1 MGTTWSAGQWEL
13 NLKKK
18 NKKQSQ
24 HVTQSRGTLQDD
36 FFIPLD
42 AKYFRLIVEKKL
54 PIPRDYYY
62 YRHVAAL
69 IVLVEP
75 QTLSKSSSPLIIC
88 NTHDLLRNKPKT
100 DKSSNVR

>member
-1 MGTTWSAGQWEL
+1 
-13 NLKKK
+13 LKKK

-42 AKYFRLIVEKKL
+42 AKDFRLIVEKKL

-62 YRHVAAL
+62 YRHL
-69 IVLVEP
+69 
-75 QTLSKSSSPLIIC
+75 
-88 NTHDLLRNKPKT
+88 
-100 DKSSNVR
+100 

>member
-1 MGTTWSAGQWEL
+1 MLHNQEEL
-13 NLKKK
+13 YKMI
-18 NKKQSQ
+18 
-24 HVTQSRGTLQDD
+24 

-42 AKYFRLIVEKKL
+42 TKDFSSYCWKKTSDSQGLLLL
-54 PIPRDYYY
+54 PSF
-62 YRHVAAL
+62 VAAL